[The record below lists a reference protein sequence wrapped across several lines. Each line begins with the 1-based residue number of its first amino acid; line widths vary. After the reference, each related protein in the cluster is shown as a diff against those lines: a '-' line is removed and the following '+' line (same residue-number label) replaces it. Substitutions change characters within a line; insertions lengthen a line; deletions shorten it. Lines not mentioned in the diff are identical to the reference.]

1 MNKLLF
7 FTGWKSTDMFTTSGG
22 MAAVSLRT
30 LLKHHLSLRSL
41 PSQDLLTFLGKRCTY
56 SKEAS
61 ELIKLSSDYDAYQKW
76 RLDEPGIVDVFIQYP
91 SLLVNSA
98 EFIHMLPPLLPRLKN
113 IENNV
118 EN

>member
-1 MNKLLF
+1 
-7 FTGWKSTDMFTTSGG
+7 MFSTSGG

-41 PSQDLLTFLGKRCTY
+41 PSQDLLTFLGKRCTD

-98 EFIHMLPPLLPRLKN
+98 ELIHILPPLLPRLKN
-113 IENNV
+113 IENNE